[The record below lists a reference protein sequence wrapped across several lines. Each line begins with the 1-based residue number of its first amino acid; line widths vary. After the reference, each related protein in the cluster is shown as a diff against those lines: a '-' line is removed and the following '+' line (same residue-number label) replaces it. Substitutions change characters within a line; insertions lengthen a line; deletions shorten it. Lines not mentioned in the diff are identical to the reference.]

1 MANLNKVML
10 IGRLTFDPDPIAVGG
25 ATSGAKFGFAVSN
38 RKQNKQTQQWEDVP
52 VFIDVEI
59 WNRGES
65 KQADRVL
72 ATLRRGSQIYIEG
85 HLKLDEWEDKN
96 GGGKRTKIMV
106 VAETFQYLENKQE
119 GEARLQ
125 QPPAPRFA
133 GAGTGRPQPAMARN
147 GGNAGGNGGGG
158 YSRPQGG
165 GYNGNNGGG
174 DYDDGEMSPPPSRGG
189 NKGGGEEDIPF

>member
-10 IGRLTFDPDPIAVGG
+10 IGRLTRKPEPIQSGG
-25 ATSGAKFGFAVSN
+25 TTMGAKFGFAVNN

-52 VFIDVEI
+52 VWIDCEI

-72 ATLRRGSQIYIEG
+72 NTLDRGAQIYIEG

-96 GGGKRTKIMV
+96 GGGKRSKLAV
-106 VAETFQYLENKQE
+106 VVETFQYLDAKQD
-119 GEARLQ
+119 GEARSS
-125 QPPAPRFA
+125 APRQ
-133 GAGTGRPQPAMARN
+133 QPAMARS
-147 GGNAGGNGGGG
+147 GGGNGG
-158 YSRPQGG
+158 RPQGG

-189 NKGGGEEDIPF
+189 NKGGGDEDIPF

>member
-10 IGRLTFDPDPIAVGG
+10 IGRLTFDPEPIQSGG
-25 ATSGAKFGFAVSN
+25 ATIGAKIAFAVSN
-38 RKQNKQTQQWEDVP
+38 RRPSKTNPQQWEDVP
-52 VFIDVEI
+52 VFIDVEV

-85 HLKLDEWEDKN
+85 HLKLDEWNDKVS
-96 GGGKRTKIMV
+96 GDKRTKLVV
-106 VAETFQYLENKQE
+106 VAETFQYLESKQE

-133 GAGTGRPQPAMARN
+133 GRQQGQQAPQPTMARTN
-147 GGNAGGNGGGG
+147 GGSSGYSRPNGGGYNGGNGGGG
-158 YSRPQGG
+158 
-165 GYNGNNGGG
+165 N
-174 DYDDGEMSPPPSRGG
+174 YDDGADYDAPASQPK
-189 NKGGGEEDIPF
+189 KGGSDDDIPF